1 MHDENGSPH
10 RGILSSFEDYFQDVL
25 SLSGNQKAVNYTIS
39 STCIFMKNEI
49 KVTWFQEDTSPLR
62 SNLKGEVVKDI
73 DRDKK
78 PQGTKKIIKTSCTR
92 ANFY

>member
-1 MHDENGSPH
+1 
-10 RGILSSFEDYFQDVL
+10 
-25 SLSGNQKAVNYTIS
+25 
-39 STCIFMKNEI
+39 MKNEI
-49 KVTWFQEDTSPLR
+49 KVTRFLEDTSPLR

-78 PQGTKKIIKTSCTR
+78 PQGTKTIIKTSCTR

>member
-1 MHDENGSPH
+1 
-10 RGILSSFEDYFQDVL
+10 
-25 SLSGNQKAVNYTIS
+25 
-39 STCIFMKNEI
+39 MKNEI
-49 KVTWFQEDTSPLR
+49 KVTWFLEDISPLR

>member
-1 MHDENGSPH
+1 MMKMAAPLEAFLAHLKTIFRMFCHFLEIKRQSH
-10 RGILSSFEDYFQDVL
+10 
-25 SLSGNQKAVNYTIS
+25 YTIS

-49 KVTWFQEDTSPLR
+49 KVTRFLEDTSPLR